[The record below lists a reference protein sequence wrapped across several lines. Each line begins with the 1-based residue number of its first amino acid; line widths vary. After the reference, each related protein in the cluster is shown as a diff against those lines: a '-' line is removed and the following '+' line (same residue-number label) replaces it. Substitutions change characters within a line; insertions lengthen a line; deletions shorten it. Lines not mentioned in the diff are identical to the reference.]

1 MNKTT
6 CVPAAVMAA
15 LILVLSGC
23 SSLPPSTSAA
33 AVEPNAQALAAEQ
46 QRVQA
51 VRAQPQ
57 WGFAGRV
64 AVSNGRD
71 GGNGRLDWQ
80 QDQQGYRARLS
91 APITRQGWELSFD
104 AASGLARLD
113 GLAGGPQQGSDARAL
128 VLAATGWDLPV
139 SELGDW
145 VRGLVGQSPATL
157 ERDAQARPLR
167 ARQQGWEVQF
177 SQWHEAADGQPALP
191 RRIDAVNG
199 TARVRLLVDQWSGWE
214 Q

>member
-6 CVPAAVMAA
+6 CLPAAATAA
-15 LILVLSGC
+15 LILALSAC
-23 SSLPPSTSAA
+23 SSVPPVVPAA
-33 AVEPNAQALAAEQ
+33 AVVPDAQARAAEQ

-51 VRAQPQ
+51 IGAQPQ

-80 QDQQGYRARLS
+80 QDAQGFQARLS
-91 APITRQGWELSFD
+91 APVTRQGWELSVD
-104 AASGLARLD
+104 AATGQARLD
-113 GLAGGPQQGSDARAL
+113 GLAGGPQHGADARAL

-139 SELGDW
+139 AGLGDW
-145 VRGLVGQSPATL
+145 VRGLVGESAAAL
-157 ERDAQARPLR
+157 EHDAQGRPLR
-167 ARQQGWEVQF
+167 ARQDGWEVQF
-177 SQWHEAADGQPALP
+177 SQWHDASGSQPSLP
-191 RRIDAVNG
+191 RRIDVVNG
-199 TARVRLLVDQWSGWE
+199 AARVRLLVDQWSGWE